1 MGTPKDSPEILAR
14 FNEALPAIKPIAFR
28 LRRTLGR
35 AADIDDL
42 ISYGQSGL
50 LEAARR
56 YDPERGVPFRA
67 FANFRIRGAMLDGVR
82 KLSHLP
88 RRVHERLRAFENATL
103 YSEGALDDLNAKA
116 PPGQTNA
123 DRERRLIEH
132 LAGMA
137 TAMAMGLISEPALDE
152 QGAATAVA
160 PWQLSP
166 EEQTS
171 RQQLLAI
178 VERGIESLPEQE
190 AVLIRR
196 HYLEGERFDQVA
208 AELGLS
214 KSWASRLHSRAI
226 GRLTKRLNSFT
237 EAPPSSR
244 AARVSR

>member
-1 MGTPKDSPEILAR
+1 MGTPKDSPEVLAR

-28 LRRTLGR
+28 LRRSLGR
-35 AADIDDL
+35 AAEIDDL

-56 YDPERGVPFRA
+56 YDPDRGVPFRA
-67 FANFRIRGAMLDGVR
+67 FANYRIRGAMLDGVR

-88 RRVHERLRAFENATL
+88 RRVHERLKAFENAAL
-103 YSEGALDDLNAKA
+103 YSDGALEDLNAPA
-116 PPGQTNA
+116 PPGQTAA
-123 DRERRLIEH
+123 DRERRLVEH

-137 TAMAMGLISEPALDE
+137 TAMAMGLISEPALDD
-152 QGAATAVA
+152 QGGATAIA
-160 PWQLSP
+160 AWQLSP
-166 EEQTS
+166 EEQSS
-171 RQQLLAI
+171 RHQLLEM
-178 VERGIESLPEQE
+178 VQRGIDTLPEQE

-226 GRLTKRLNSFT
+226 GRLTKRLNSPGDG
-237 EAPPSSR
+237 PPSSR
-244 AARVSR
+244 IPRAR